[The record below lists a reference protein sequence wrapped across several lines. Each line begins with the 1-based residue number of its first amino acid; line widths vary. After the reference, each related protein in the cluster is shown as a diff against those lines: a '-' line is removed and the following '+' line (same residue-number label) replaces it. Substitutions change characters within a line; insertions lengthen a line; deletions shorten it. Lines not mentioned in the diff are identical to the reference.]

1 MLYYHTLCH
10 AALDRPSSVA
20 LGFFDGLH
28 LGHKAVIAK
37 AVSAQTNGLVPAVFT
52 FRMDAKGPEKK
63 PALGYELITPDDKRM
78 ILAQW
83 GVQAALCPDFSEF
96 CSMEP
101 EQFVQE
107 ILVRKLRASHVCCG
121 RDFRFGRKAAAG
133 IGELAALCRPLGI
146 IVDPIEDVIV
156 DGQRVSSTWI
166 RALLGEGNV
175 KKAAELLGR
184 PFGYDF
190 QVTEGK
196 HLGRKLDFPTINQ
209 PIPPQFVTPCK
220 GVYASAAYVQGHW
233 QAAVTNVGLRP
244 TVEHSTALNSETY
257 ICGFS
262 GNLYGKRVPV
272 RLLEFL
278 RPEQKF
284 HSIEA
289 LQNQIRQD
297 AVQAEKLAAEC
308 LKQELC
314 QSLSSFKIPGELEN

>member
-10 AALDRPSSVA
+10 AALEHPSSVA

-37 AVSAQTNGLVPAVFT
+37 AVSAREKGLLPAVFT
-52 FRMDAKGPEKK
+52 FRMDARGPEKK
-63 PALGYELITPDDKRM
+63 PALGYELITPEDKRM

-96 CSMEP
+96 CAMEP

-107 ILVRKLRASHVCCG
+107 ILIQKLRASHVCCG

-133 IGELAALCRPLGI
+133 IRELAALCKPFGVV
-146 IVDPIEDVIV
+146 VDPIEDVIV

-166 RALLGEGNV
+166 RSLLGQGNV
-175 KKAAELLGR
+175 KKAAALLGR

-220 GVYASAAYVQGHW
+220 GVYASAAYVGEQW
-233 QAAVTNVGLRP
+233 RPAVTNVGLRP
-244 TVEHSTALNSETY
+244 TVEHSSALNSETY

-262 GNLYGKRVPV
+262 GDLYGKRVPV

-284 HSIEA
+284 QSVEA
-289 LQNQIRQD
+289 LQNQIRRD
-297 AVQAEKLAAEC
+297 TAQAEKMAEEY
-308 LKQELC
+308 LKQDF
-314 QSLSSFKIPGELEN
+314 FKSASGFQNRK

>member
-1 MLYYHTLCH
+1 MPLLYYHTLCH
-10 AALDRPSSVA
+10 AALDHPSSVA

-37 AVSAQTNGLVPAVFT
+37 AVSAEKKGLLPAVFT
-52 FRMDAKGPEKK
+52 FRMDDRGPEKK
-63 PALGYELITPDDKRM
+63 PALGYELITPDDKRV

-107 ILVRKLRASHVCCG
+107 ILVKKLRASHVCCG

-133 IGELAALCRPLGI
+133 ITELAALCRPLGI
-146 IVDPIEDVIV
+146 MVDPVEDVTV

-166 RALLGEGNV
+166 RALLGQGNV
-175 KKAAELLGR
+175 KKAAALLGR

-220 GVYASAAYVQGHW
+220 GVYASAACVQGCW
-233 QAAVTNVGLRP
+233 RAAVTNVGLRP

-262 GNLYGKRVPV
+262 GDLYGERVPV

-284 HSIEA
+284 DSIETLRRQICKDT
-289 LQNQIRQD
+289 LQ
-297 AVQAEKLAAEC
+297 AKKLAEKFLTANLYEC
-308 LKQELC
+308 
-314 QSLSSFKIPGELEN
+314 F

>member
-1 MLYYHTLCH
+1 
-10 AALDRPSSVA
+10 
-20 LGFFDGLH
+20 
-28 LGHKAVIAK
+28 
-37 AVSAQTNGLVPAVFT
+37 
-52 FRMDAKGPEKK
+52 
-63 PALGYELITPDDKRM
+63 
-78 ILAQW
+78 
-83 GVQAALCPDFSEF
+83 
-96 CSMEP
+96 MEP

-107 ILVRKLRASHVCCG
+107 ILIQKLRASHVCCG

-133 IGELAALCRPLGI
+133 ITELAALCKPFGVV
-146 IVDPIEDVIV
+146 VDPIEDVIV

-166 RALLGEGNV
+166 RSLLGQGNV
-175 KKAAELLGR
+175 KKAAALLGR

-233 QAAVTNVGLRP
+233 RPAVTNVGLRP
-244 TVEHSTALNSETY
+244 TVEHSNALNSETY

-272 RLLEFL
+272 RLMEFL

-284 HSIEA
+284 DSIETLRRQICKDT
-289 LQNQIRQD
+289 LQ
-297 AVQAEKLAAEC
+297 AKKLAEKFLTANLYEC
-308 LKQELC
+308 
-314 QSLSSFKIPGELEN
+314 F